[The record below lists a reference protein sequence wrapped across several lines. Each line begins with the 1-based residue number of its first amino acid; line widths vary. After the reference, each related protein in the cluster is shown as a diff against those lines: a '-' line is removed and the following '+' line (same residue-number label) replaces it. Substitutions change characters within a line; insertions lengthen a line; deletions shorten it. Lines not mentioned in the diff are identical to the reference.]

1 MNLFEM
7 FDKVNKTTTIN
18 GYNNQKRLF
27 ENANQCKLFANNDLN
42 EDNNERR
49 QQVIDLINRNQFDN
63 DPKSFYESLNKSKHP
78 DMLTPY
84 TVSDLSNMKLFKVP
98 GFNIGYALKKF
109 EDKGYKEIVAV
120 HNNEEDIK
128 NIGKELIQSAIK
140 NGGCYLDHFDGF
152 LSNLYSSLGFVE
164 YKRDKFDPQYD
175 PENKFRDKYGESDVI
190 YRVHKNCQ

>member
-1 MNLFEM
+1 MKI
-7 FDKVNKTTTIN
+7 KV
-18 GYNNQKRLF
+18 
-27 ENANQCKLFANNDLN
+27 
-42 EDNNERR
+42 
-49 QQVIDLINRNQFDN
+49 
-63 DPKSFYESLNKSKHP
+63 
-78 DMLTPY
+78 
-84 TVSDLSNMKLFKVP
+84 
-98 GFNIGYALKKF
+98 
-109 EDKGYKEIVAV
+109 
-120 HNNEEDIK
+120 IK